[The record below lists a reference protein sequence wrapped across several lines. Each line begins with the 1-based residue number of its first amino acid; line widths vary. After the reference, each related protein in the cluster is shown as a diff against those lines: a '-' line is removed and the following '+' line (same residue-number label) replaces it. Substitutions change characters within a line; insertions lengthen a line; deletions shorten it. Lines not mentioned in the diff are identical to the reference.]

1 MTPAD
6 TAPTR
11 ARPGIGAEAVRE
23 ERRALLAASV
33 QRLGQALASERT
45 LAWGLDPSHGPYL
58 AAADYTGATPPTP
71 ERHEFDCLA
80 ALSCATAL
88 DQRAE
93 LGALAR
99 RHGCNAAAPVRG
111 SDGEALAMLLVGGG
125 ASDRPRALA
134 RLEHAAQRLAP
145 ALQAAMTASQLLRRE
160 ADLRRL
166 DRLAALGSLASAIGH
181 EIRNPLVSLKT
192 FLQLL
197 PEHRGDPEFMTRF
210 ADLVGEELRRMER
223 LLDQISEYPRGRDG
237 EGPPADAAAAL
248 DATRELLNPRAS
260 QRGISLEIALGA
272 PLPSLAIDEDRLR
285 QVLLNLALNAL
296 DATPD
301 GGRVVLRVGAAG
313 GGVEITV
320 ADSGAGID
328 PALRDRVF
336 EPFFSTRG
344 ARRGGIGLAIT
355 RRIVEEAGGSIQAGE
370 AVSGGAE
377 FRVRLPS
384 APPGDT

>member
-1 MTPAD
+1 MDA
-6 TAPTR
+6 APTR
-11 ARPGIGAEAVRE
+11 ARPGIGAETVRAD
-23 ERRALLAASV
+23 RRALLAASV
-33 QRLGQALASERT
+33 QRLGQALATERT
-45 LAWGLDPSHGPYL
+45 LAWALDPTHAPYL
-58 AAADYTGATPPTP
+58 AAADYTGPPPPTP
-71 ERHEFDCLA
+71 ERQEFDCLA

-88 DQRAE
+88 GQSAE
-93 LGALAR
+93 LGALAG
-99 RHGCNAAAPVRG
+99 RHRCNAAAPVRG
-111 SDGEALAMLLVGGG
+111 SDGEVLAVLLVGGG
-125 ASDRPRALA
+125 AGDRPRALA
-134 RLEHAAQRLAP
+134 RLEYAAQRLAP
-145 ALQAAMTASQLLRRE
+145 ALQAAVTAGQLLHRE
-160 ADLRRL
+160 TQLRRL

-210 ADLVGEELRRMER
+210 ADVVGEELRRMER

-237 EGPPADAAAAL
+237 EGPPAEAAAAL

-260 QRGISLEIALGA
+260 QRGVSLEIASGA
-272 PLPSLAIDEDRLR
+272 SLPSLAIDEDQLR

-301 GGRVVLRVGAAG
+301 GGRVVLRAGAAG

-355 RRIVEEAGGSIQAGE
+355 RQIVEEASGTIQAGDAE
-370 AVSGGAE
+370 IGGAE
-377 FRVRLPS
+377 FRIRMPS
-384 APPGDT
+384 APPSGS